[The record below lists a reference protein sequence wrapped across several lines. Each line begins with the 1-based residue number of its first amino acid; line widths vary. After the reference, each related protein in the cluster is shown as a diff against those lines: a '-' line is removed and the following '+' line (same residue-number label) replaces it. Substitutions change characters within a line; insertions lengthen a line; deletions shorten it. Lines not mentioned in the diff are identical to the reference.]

1 MQNKINKEIQF
12 VQALNPLK
20 NKAKVS
26 RINNTSD
33 LQNVF
38 TKIHK
43 LKKVWDDGIMEFD
56 LIRYLPG
63 MAKISRQGQIC
74 NIQPQ
79 RVYASPN
86 WYDLRTFEF
95 NVMLNCRY
103 SNKFY
108 NMHLNIALQTKKQNK
123 NTANNIEDNLM
134 TVNNFFAIF
143 IK

>member
-1 MQNKINKEIQF
+1 MQSKINKEIQF
-12 VQALNPLK
+12 GQALNSLK

-26 RINNTSD
+26 RIDNTSD

-43 LKKVWDDGIMEFD
+43 LKKIQDDGVMDFD

-74 NIQPQ
+74 NMQPQ
-79 RVYASPN
+79 RIYASPN

-95 NVMLNCRY
+95 NVLLNSRY
-103 SNKFY
+103 SSKFY
-108 NMHLNIALQTKKQNK
+108 NMHLNIPLQIKKQNK